1 MAVKLLSQR
10 HEVDIF
16 GVRPHSIDLA
26 PAVEREISESDIM
39 ETGLSQNRAN
49 SLQID
54 PGMLSQKFHSHGWW
68 VGLRFSGIYSSSS
81 EHREKLSAN
90 LEILN

>member
-1 MAVKLLSQR
+1 MAVKLLSRRRQ
-10 HEVDIF
+10 VDIF
-16 GVRPHSIDLA
+16 GVRSHFTDLA
-26 PAVEREISESDIM
+26 PAFGRDISQSEIM
-39 ETGLSQNRAN
+39 ETELSQNRAN
-49 SLQID
+49 SLHID
-54 PGMLSQKFHSHGWW
+54 PGMPSQKFHSHGWR